1 MSLRRSR
8 SEEQM
13 AASRVVT
20 QRQAETRPG
29 VDRTGAYPN
38 YPVSTVCATL
48 PAQSNRRGGA
58 KFSFLAGCAETYTP
72 AISPVDIIPIPHG
85 ASIPNSFIRLSRIP
99 ALSALRESERLA
111 EIGSRVYASQEMAG
125 HVYSVYLPEHNL
137 PSIHSVC
144 RKGTSIPAKVRRVF
158 AGVPG
163 VKGTSGSLPFL
174 RNTL

>member
-1 MSLRRSR
+1 
-8 SEEQM
+8 M
-13 AASRVVT
+13 AASRAVT

-29 VDRTGAYPN
+29 VDRARR
-38 YPVSTVCATL
+38 L
-48 PAQSNRRGGA
+48 PEFSSFDRMCYTSAQSNRRGGA

-85 ASIPNSFIRLSRIP
+85 ASILKSFIRPSRIP

-125 HVYSVYLPEHNL
+125 HVYSVYFPEHNL
-137 PSIHSVC
+137 PSSHSVC
-144 RKGTSIPAKVRRVF
+144 RKGISIPAKVRRVF

-163 VKGTSGSLPFL
+163 VKGTSGSFPFL
-174 RNTL
+174 RNTQ